1 MPLRPTR
8 ALTLIAVLLLPQA
21 GYCAGGGEGSHSLI
35 GNIAIAITAAA
46 GVGLAMKLLR
56 QPVIFGQLLA
66 GFIIGPVG
74 LQLITDQSQIVTMGE
89 IGLILLLFMIGL
101 EINLH
106 KMLSAGRL
114 VVVPGLVQFPLCAGL
129 GYGLFT
135 LLERAGMDLG
145 GPYGRAYLAIAVALS
160 STMIVVKLL
169 YEKTELDT
177 LAGRVTV
184 GILIFQDLWAI
195 IVLAVQPGLA
205 DFHAMSILRTFLAG
219 AALVAVALAASKYL
233 LPRLF
238 HRVAKVPELLL
249 AISLGWCFL
258 VALVAARPEVG
269 LSMEMGA
276 LIAGVSL
283 ATFPY
288 NADVIARVVSLRDFF
303 VTLFFVAL
311 GMQIPWPD
319 GGMLAAAGAVAAVAL
334 LLRAPGVLFP
344 LLVLGAG
351 HRVAL
356 LTSINLAQVSE
367 FSLVILALG
376 AGFGHIGDGTVAT
389 VIWVFAILAIF
400 STYLVQNSHRLQTV
414 GGRLLRRAGLG
425 DIAEGGEAP
434 RVRRGHPV
442 VVLGFHRTADALI
455 AELAAQNPEAGALIK
470 VVDFNPLVR
479 ERLEAMGVD
488 CVYGDIGHI
497 ETLKHADLD
506 EGKVFI
512 CTLADPIL
520 KGTTNLA
527 LLRSLRAQF
536 PGRTVVLTAKS
547 PAQAAELYAA
557 GADYVIQPSELAG
570 SEAAN
575 AVALAL
581 DGALASRREEALA
594 RLASREGILPES

>member
-1 MPLRPTR
+1 MPLQRIR
-8 ALTLIAVLLLPQA
+8 ALVLVVVLFLPRA
-21 GYCAGGGEGSHSLI
+21 GYAAGSGEGSHSLI
-35 GNIAIAITAAA
+35 SNIAVAIAAAA

-56 QPVIFGQLLA
+56 QPVIFGQLSA
-66 GFIIGPVG
+66 GFVIGPVG
-74 LQLITDQSQIVTMGE
+74 LKLITDQSQIVTMGE

-114 VVVPGLVQFPLCAGL
+114 VMVPGLVQFPLCAGL
-129 GYGLFT
+129 GFGLFS
-135 LLERAGMDLG
+135 LLETAGMDLG
-145 GPYGRAYLAIAVALS
+145 GTYARAYLAIAVALS

-169 YEKTELDT
+169 YEKAELDT

-195 IVLAVQPGLA
+195 IILAIQPGLA
-205 DFHAMSILRTFLAG
+205 DFHPGGILRTFLAG
-219 AALVAVALAASKYL
+219 AALVAVALAASKHI

-238 HRVAKVPELLL
+238 RRVAKVPELLL
-249 AISLGWCFL
+249 VISLGWCFL
-258 VALVAARPEVG
+258 VALVAARPAVG

-319 GGMLAAAGAVAAVAL
+319 GSVLAAAGAVAAVAL
-334 LLRAPGVLFP
+334 LLRVPGLLLP
-344 LLVLGAG
+344 LLALGAG

-356 LTSINLAQVSE
+356 LTSINLSQVSE
-367 FSLVILALG
+367 FSLVIVALG
-376 AGFGHIGDGTVAT
+376 AGFGHIGEGTVAT
-389 VIWVFAILAIF
+389 VIWIFALMAVL
-400 STYLVQNSHRLQTV
+400 STYLIQNSHPLQAA
-414 GGRLLRRAGLG
+414 GGRLLRGAGVG
-425 DIAEGGEAP
+425 DIVDGGESA
-434 RVRRGHPV
+434 RARRGHPV
-442 VVLGFHRTADALI
+442 VVLGFHRTADALLS
-455 AELAAQNPEAGALIK
+455 ELAAQNPEARARVK

-488 CVYGDIGHI
+488 CVYGDISHI
-497 ETLKHADLD
+497 ETLKQAGLE

-512 CTLADPIL
+512 CTLPDPIL
-520 KGTTNLA
+520 KGTTNLG
-527 LLRSLRAQF
+527 LLKSLRGLF
-536 PGRTVVLTAKS
+536 PGRIVVVTAKGPS
-547 PAQAAELYAA
+547 QAAELYAA
-557 GADYVIQPSELAG
+557 GADFVIQPSALAG
-570 SEAAN
+570 AEAAR

-581 DGALASRREEALA
+581 DGALASHREEALA
-594 RLASREGILPES
+594 RLASRAEIVPEE